1 MNESLLASRPDAP
14 LDALGAVTRL
24 APAKI
29 NLALHVTGRRGDGYH
44 LLDMLVA
51 FASHGDLIRVTG
63 ADADGF
69 SVGGRFAASVP
80 PDGGNLVLKARDALR
95 ALDGRDL
102 PPVAIHLEK
111 NLPVASGIG
120 GGSSD
125 AAATLLAL
133 DRFWDLGLGF
143 GQLAALGLTLVAVVV
158 LSAILAGVLTSYAP
172 SKISPTERFA
182 SPSLLHLLGTDHLG
196 RDLFTR
202 VLYGGRIALMIAL
215 GATLAS
221 LVVGVVLGLIA
232 GYGPRWLDN
241 IMLLVFDA
249 VKSFPTVMLALT
261 LVTLFGPSLY
271 AVVLVV
277 MLVNVPGYARII
289 RTQTLVLKSAEH
301 VMAARSMGASATRI
315 LGIHILP
322 NIIGPILILVSMD
335 VPVVVAIEAGMSFL
349 GLGVRPPTPSWGAI
363 LNDGFANIR
372 DSYWIV
378 IAGGLPIVLTTLG
391 FTFLGETLRDL
402 FDPRLKRRS

>member
-1 MNESLLASRPDAP
+1 MSEQASTD
-14 LDALGAVTRL
+14 L
-24 APAKI
+24 PA
-29 NLALHVTGRRGDGYH
+29 
-44 LLDMLVA
+44 
-51 FASHGDLIRVTG
+51 S
-63 ADADGF
+63 
-69 SVGGRFAASVP
+69 GGRLS
-80 PDGGNLVLKARDALR
+80 GLRRVLRGILR
-95 ALDGRDL
+95 E
-102 PPVAIHLEK
+102 P
-111 NLPVASGIG
+111 
-120 GGSSD
+120 
-125 AAATLLAL
+125 
-133 DRFWDLGLGF
+133 LG
-143 GQLAALGLTLVAVVV
+143 ALGLTLVAVVV
-158 LSAILAGVLTSYAP
+158 LSAIFAGVLTSYAP